1 MRRHYNPV
9 TKENIFSHKKTHI
22 QYSAQ
27 LERMHAW
34 AKIGIEIAKIGIEIV
49 KIEIGFAKMTDK
61 ISKYDK
67 NTGGIQD
74 WCIWTFLR
82 NKLNKAHALIYLLRE
97 FSDGYDLWFIA

>member
-34 AKIGIEIAKIGIEIV
+34 AKIGIEIPKIGIEIAKIGIEIV

-67 NTGGIQD
+67 NTGG
-74 WCIWTFLR
+74 
-82 NKLNKAHALIYLLRE
+82 NKDIIRPTNSRLVYMNILT
-97 FSDGYDLWFIA
+97 